1 MSNCSDTTEDDEKNR
16 KNAHILKAYVFR
28 HEIWVIV
35 KFAFSLFNHARHSTR
50 FLEDTILLN
59 HILINML
66 EEFSKG
72 KILTVKTQKK
82 TMRKKK
88 KEQRRDSFDDDGAA
102 YG

>member
-1 MSNCSDTTEDDEKNR
+1 M
-16 KNAHILKAYVFR
+16 
-28 HEIWVIV
+28 
-35 KFAFSLFNHARHSTR
+35 FNHATHSTR
-50 FLEDTILLN
+50 FLEDTVLLN

-88 KEQRRDSFDDDGAA
+88 KERRDSFDESADD
-102 YG
+102 